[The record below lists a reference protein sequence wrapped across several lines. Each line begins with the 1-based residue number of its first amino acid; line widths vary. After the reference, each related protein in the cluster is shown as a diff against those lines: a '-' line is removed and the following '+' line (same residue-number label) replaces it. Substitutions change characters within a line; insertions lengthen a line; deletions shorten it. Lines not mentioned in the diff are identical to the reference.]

1 MASQMY
7 IARCQWCGK
16 TGGSGVGTSTG
27 GAPTAQPHVSGNC
40 PSNPSGNTSHAPR
53 WDLK

>member
-16 TGGSGVGTSTG
+16 TGGSSSGTSTG
-27 GAPTAQPHVSGNC
+27 GPQPFNHTYQESVKAIQAEIPHMPLVGI
-40 PSNPSGNTSHAPR
+40 
-53 WDLK
+53 